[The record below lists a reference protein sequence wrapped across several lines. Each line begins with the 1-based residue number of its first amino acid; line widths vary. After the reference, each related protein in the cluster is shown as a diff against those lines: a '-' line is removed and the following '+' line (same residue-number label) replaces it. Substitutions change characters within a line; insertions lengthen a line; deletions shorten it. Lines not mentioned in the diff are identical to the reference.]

1 MQDKK
6 NWKEE
11 KICVSK
17 NVWLQKKIVIKK
29 ICRGRIYIIYE
40 RKYIL

>member
-17 NVWLQKKIVIKK
+17 NVWLQKKNCNKK
-29 ICRGRIYIIYE
+29 DMSWSNIYNI
-40 RKYIL
+40 